1 MRVHTNW
8 CVRRFLQP
16 SDQQLAPLDK
26 CLTPFG
32 ANSYVRV
39 SLARHGAKPNL
50 YRVAQPF
57 FCVSPWQEGSAKRFS
72 MQRVAGVSPL
82 PAQMG
87 GGGQRLL
94 SQDP

>member
-26 CLTPFG
+26 CRTPFG
-32 ANSYVRV
+32 ANSYVGV

-50 YRVAQPF
+50 HRVAQPF
-57 FCVSPWQEGSAKRFS
+57 FAFHQEEGSAKRGA

-87 GGGQRLL
+87 GGAEV
-94 SQDP
+94 S

>member
-16 SDQQLAPLDK
+16 SDQQPAPLDK
-26 CLTPFG
+26 CCTPFG
-32 ANSYVRV
+32 ANSYVGV

-57 FCVSPWQEGSAKRFS
+57 FAFHQEEGSAKRGES
-72 MQRVAGVSPL
+72 SAKRGAMQRVAGVSPL

-87 GGGQRLL
+87 GAEV
-94 SQDP
+94 S